1 MRIVI
6 VFFMSPPPPPLR
18 SVHDLYPSYFTKIY
32 ARYFDVQTPF
42 LSHSKPILSTFV
54 FIRFIYHIS
63 TFQLEKKMQHLNQA
77 DTDVREENSRLE
89 EVRHK

>member
-1 MRIVI
+1 MLAQLGVKDINSRT
-6 VFFMSPPPPPLR
+6 FKDFYWFSTTFQ
-18 SVHDLYPSYFTKIY
+18 SWN
-32 ARYFDVQTPF
+32 VQTPF